1 MEKKIYEKFFF
12 LLLSFLPVSIIVG
25 SAISLI
31 NVLILNILFV
41 IVLFTNKD
49 FNFLKDYS
57 VKLIIFLY
65 FYLIF
70 NLFVSIDYE
79 IGLVRNVGFLRVLLL
94 FLCINYYF
102 YFYQNKKNFF
112 KLWTIIFVIFVFD
125 VFLERFFGSNLFGWG
140 GSELN
145 GSTQFHEERVVSFFK
160 DEPIAGGFLLGF
172 IFLIFGNLLI
182 NKNKK
187 ILPIIFL
194 MISFSAIL
202 LTGERANTIK
212 AFVGIL
218 VFFYFADFFNIK
230 TKLTIFIIF
239 TFVIFL
245 TLSQSE
251 YLERRYLGQLSS
263 DNTEK
268 ISLIDKISNHIDK
281 NLYFKLYGSGYEVF
295 KNHKIFGVGN
305 KNYRVETCANE
316 EYIKNKSYL
325 CSTHPHQIYFEFLS
339 EHGILGTT
347 VLLCIFFSI
356 LYRVAKEIIKTQNY
370 LQLGA
375 FTFVIINFIPLV
387 PSGSFFSDFNL
398 TIFWINFSIMIACNK
413 NTNIFV
419 LK

>member
-1 MEKKIYEKFFF
+1 MMSLNKYVYNYF
-12 LLLSFLPVSIIVG
+12 LILFSFIPLSILIGSAVSVVNILLIDVSFLFLIIYKK
-25 SAISLI
+25 
-31 NVLILNILFV
+31 NF
-41 IVLFTNKD
+41 K
-49 FNFLKDYS
+49 FLKNSSIFY
-57 VKLIIFLY
+57 LIILY
-65 FYLIF
+65 LYLIF
-70 NLFVSIDYE
+70 NTFIAIDYSE
-79 IGLVRNVGFLRVLLL
+79 SIVRNVGFIRVIILFIAFNYFFNQELFFEKMIKIWMIILSIVILDVLIEFTFGRNLLG
-94 FLCINYYF
+94 Y
-102 YFYQNKKNFF
+102 
-112 KLWTIIFVIFVFD
+112 
-125 VFLERFFGSNLFGWG
+125 G
-140 GSELN
+140 ELYGN
-145 GSTQFHEERVVSFFK
+145 RIVSFFK

-268 ISLIDKISNHIDK
+268 ISFIDKISNHIDK